1 MGFSNRIEK
10 AYIYV
15 SNKTHKYKRS
25 GKVDYFRS
33 LSNSKTLFRI
43 NCYKMSSQG
52 IAIRRVSVTSPQDMP
67 TKGIAETPGG
77 TIFGTTPGGTRIIYD
92 RLFLLKQKGSN
103 LSRTPPVNLPA
114 IPGVTQDLHRRV
126 SVVPEEESEVQ
137 KQTSAESVQN
147 ENIQEEEH
155 QEQED
160 DCFEEDMEL

>member
-1 MGFSNRIEK
+1 
-10 AYIYV
+10 
-15 SNKTHKYKRS
+15 
-25 GKVDYFRS
+25 
-33 LSNSKTLFRI
+33 
-43 NCYKMSSQG
+43 MSSQG

-126 SVVPEEESEVQ
+126 SVVPEEDSKDDVQ
-137 KQTSAESVQN
+137 KQKSEESVQN
-147 ENIQEEEH
+147 ENIHEEIE
-155 QEQED
+155 EQED
-160 DCFEEDMEL
+160 DCFQEEDMEL

>member
-1 MGFSNRIEK
+1 MGSLLFSNRIEQQ
-10 AYIYV
+10 YI
-15 SNKTHKYKRS
+15 NRS
-25 GKVDYFRS
+25 S
-33 LSNSKTLFRI
+33 I
-43 NCYKMSSQG
+43 NYSFCKFLLNIPKMSSSQG

-126 SVVPEEESEVQ
+126 SVVPEEDSKDDVQ
-137 KQTSAESVQN
+137 KQKSEESVQN
-147 ENIQEEEH
+147 ENIHEEIE
-155 QEQED
+155 EQED
-160 DCFEEDMEL
+160 DCFQEEDMEL

>member
-1 MGFSNRIEK
+1 
-10 AYIYV
+10 
-15 SNKTHKYKRS
+15 
-25 GKVDYFRS
+25 
-33 LSNSKTLFRI
+33 
-43 NCYKMSSQG
+43 MSSQG

-126 SVVPEEESEVQ
+126 SVVPEEESDEKHNVQ
-137 KQTSAESVQN
+137 KQKSEESVQN
-147 ENIQEEEH
+147 DNIQEEHE
-155 QEQED
+155 EQED

>member
-1 MGFSNRIEK
+1 MGLFSNRIEK
-10 AYIYV
+10 AYIHTYQIKN
-15 SNKTHKYKRS
+15 NK
-25 GKVDYFRS
+25 GKVDCIWS
-33 LSNSKTLFRI
+33 LSFKI
-43 NCYKMSSQG
+43 YKQPIQKNMSSQG

-126 SVVPEEESEVQ
+126 SVVPEEESDIQ

-155 QEQED
+155 QEQEED
-160 DCFEEDMEL
+160 ECFEEDMEL

>member
-1 MGFSNRIEK
+1 MGLFSNRIEK
-10 AYIYV
+10 AYIHTYQIKN
-15 SNKTHKYKRS
+15 NK
-25 GKVDYFRS
+25 GKVDCIWS
-33 LSNSKTLFRI
+33 LSFKI
-43 NCYKMSSQG
+43 YKQPIQKNMSSQG

-126 SVVPEEESEVQ
+126 SVVPEEESNDVK
-137 KQTSAESVQN
+137 KQNSDESVQN
-147 ENIQEEEH
+147 ENIQEEHE
-155 QEQED
+155 EQED
-160 DCFEEDMEL
+160 DCFQEEDMEL

>member
-1 MGFSNRIEK
+1 MGSLLFSNRIEK
-10 AYIYV
+10 QYI
-15 SNKTHKYKRS
+15 NRS
-25 GKVDYFRS
+25 SISYSFCKF
-33 LSNSKTLFRI
+33 LLNI
-43 NCYKMSSQG
+43 PKMSSSQG

-126 SVVPEEESEVQ
+126 SVVPEEDSKDDVQ
-137 KQTSAESVQN
+137 KQKSEESVQN
-147 ENIQEEEH
+147 ENIHEQIE
-155 QEQED
+155 EQED
-160 DCFEEDMEL
+160 DCFQEEDMEL

>member
-1 MGFSNRIEK
+1 
-10 AYIYV
+10 
-15 SNKTHKYKRS
+15 
-25 GKVDYFRS
+25 
-33 LSNSKTLFRI
+33 
-43 NCYKMSSQG
+43 MSSQG

-126 SVVPEEESEVQ
+126 SVVPEEDSKDDVQ
-137 KQTSAESVQN
+137 KQKSEESVQN
-147 ENIQEEEH
+147 ENIHEQIE
-155 QEQED
+155 EQED
-160 DCFEEDMEL
+160 DCFQEEDMEL

>member
-1 MGFSNRIEK
+1 MGGPFIQSFNTLK
-10 AYIYV
+10 IYKQPIQ
-15 SNKTHKYKRS
+15 KT
-25 GKVDYFRS
+25 
-33 LSNSKTLFRI
+33 N
-43 NCYKMSSQG
+43 MSSQG

-126 SVVPEEESEVQ
+126 SVVPEEN
-137 KQTSAESVQN
+137 T
-147 ENIQEEEH
+147 EEEKTSKKMMLLMKKMRWKWKCKSD
-155 QEQED
+155 ENV
-160 DCFEEDMEL
+160 